1 MRVLTIHPST
11 LVYSRIFLRLEPLGL
26 ELVAQA
32 LRQAGHQVR
41 LFDLQVEERSILDH
55 MMKDWQPQVVAIS
68 CSYLANVPEV
78 IDLAKTAK
86 QLAPGSFVFI
96 GGHSA
101 SYIAN
106 DLLEQAEG
114 AVDCIL
120 IGEGEVGATRLLEAV
135 EHDRAAIS
143 LVPGVISEYGNG
155 PAPVFV
161 ESLDDLHPARDLLRY
176 PRRYYIGAM
185 DPTASI
191 EFSRGCPWDCAFCSA
206 WTFYGRSFRLVS
218 PEKAVENL
226 ASIREPGVFIVDD
239 VAFLPQDHAMAI
251 AEGIASKGI
260 KKKYYIETRCD
271 VLLRNKEVFKIW
283 KKLGLEYMFL
293 GLEAI
298 DGESLAQ
305 HRKRT
310 TLDKNFEALEFA
322 RSLGIMVA
330 INIIVDPSW
339 DHHRFEVVRKW
350 AWEIPEIVNISVLT
364 PYPGTEIW
372 LSDTRQLNTRD
383 YRLFDITHA
392 VLPTYLPLAEFY
404 AEVVETQAVIYK
416 KYMGFKGM
424 FMALPVTINNLI
436 HGQTNFVRH
445 LWSYPKFI
453 NTERLLS
460 DHSQPSQYQIRL
472 PDQPVGKVD
481 AKLLY
486 IHPASGRRS
495 RALDPAHEQFVE
507 QTRSIK
513 VE

>member
-1 MRVLTIHPST
+1 MKVLTVHPST

-32 LRQAGHQVR
+32 VRQAGHQVR
-41 LFDLQVEERSILDH
+41 LVDLQVEPRNRYDRMLAEWR
-55 MMKDWQPQVVAIS
+55 PEVVAIS

-78 IDLAKTAK
+78 IDLAKAAR
-86 QLAPGSFVFI
+86 QLLPGSFVFV

-106 DLLEQAEG
+106 ELLEHAGG
-114 AVDCIL
+114 AIDCVL
-120 IGEGEVGATRLLEAV
+120 TGEGEVGTVRLLAAV
-135 EHDRAAIS
+135 GHDRKSIH
-143 LVPGVISEYGNG
+143 LVPGVISEFGNG

-161 ESLDDLHPARDLLRY
+161 ESLDDLRPARDLLRY

-218 PEKAVENL
+218 PERAVENL
-226 ASIREPGVFIVDD
+226 AMIREPGVFIVDD

-251 AEGIASKGI
+251 AEGIAQKGI
-260 KKKYYIETRCD
+260 KKRYYIETRCD
-271 VLLRNKEVFKIW
+271 VLLRNKEVFKVW

-293 GLEAI
+293 GIEAI
-298 DGESLAQ
+298 DAESLGM

-322 RSLGIMVA
+322 RSLGVMVA
-330 INIIVDPSW
+330 INIIADPSW
-339 DHHRFEVVRKW
+339 DHQRFQAVRKW
-350 AWEIPEIVNISVLT
+350 AWEIPEIVNLSVLT

-372 LSDTRQLNTRD
+372 LSDVRRLNTRD

-392 VLPTYLPLAEFY
+392 VQPTRLPLDEFY
-404 AEVVETQAVIYK
+404 QEVVETQSVIYK
-416 KYMGFKGM
+416 KFMGWNGF
-424 FMALPVTINNLI
+424 LPVIPIVAKNLL

-445 LWSYPKFI
+445 LWSYPRYI
-453 NTERLLS
+453 NPERLLA
-460 DHSQPSQYQIRL
+460 DHSRPVQYEIRL
-472 PDQPVGKVD
+472 PDEPVEKVD
-481 AKLLY
+481 PKQLY
-486 IHPASGRRS
+486 IHPSNGKRP
-495 RALDPAHEQFVE
+495 RALDTASELFVE
-507 QTRSIK
+507 QSRSK
-513 VE
+513 CGD